1 MQNKKAIIAIDGHS
15 SCGKSTVAKDLAKEL
30 GYVYI
35 DTGAMY
41 RTVTLFAMRNKMI
54 SGGNINEAALK
65 SSLTDIH
72 ITFKY
77 QPEEKKNETFLNGES
92 VEEEIRG
99 LEVSNNV
106 SAVSAI
112 GFVRRR
118 LVELQQEMGH
128 AGGIVMDGRDIG
140 TVVFPDADLKLFMTA
155 SAEIRAR
162 RRYDELTGKGEK
174 VNFDA
179 ILENVKQRDHIDST
193 REESPLKQAD
203 DAVVL
208 DNSHLNKEQQLEWII
223 DVLTERNLALD
234 ENS

>member
-41 RTVTLFAMRNKMI
+41 RTVTLFAMRNRLI
-54 SGGNINEAALK
+54 ADGRIDEAGLQK
-65 SSLTDIH
+65 DLSNIH
-72 ITFKY
+72 ISFKY

-92 VEEEIRG
+92 VEDEIRG

-106 SAVSAI
+106 SAISTI

-118 LVELQQEMGH
+118 LVELQQEMGNE
-128 AGGIVMDGRDIG
+128 GGIVMDGRDIG

-155 SAEIRAR
+155 SAEIRAQ
-162 RRYDELTGKGEK
+162 RRYDELTEKGEK
-174 VNFDA
+174 VDFDA

-208 DNSHLNKEQQLEWII
+208 DNSKLNKEQQLEWII
-223 DVLTERNLALD
+223 DVLKERNLA
-234 ENS
+234 